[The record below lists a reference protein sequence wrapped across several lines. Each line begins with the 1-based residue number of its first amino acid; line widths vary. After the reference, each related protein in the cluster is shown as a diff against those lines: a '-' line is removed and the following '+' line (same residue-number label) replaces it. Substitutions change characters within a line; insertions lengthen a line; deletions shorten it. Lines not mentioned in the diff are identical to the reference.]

1 MKFLSAKRNIW
12 LIILFSLNLGIYAQ
26 SFSVLS
32 WNISNMGKSK
42 DDQELSAIA
51 RIVKDYDLIAIQEV
65 VAKDP
70 GGVQSVAR
78 LTDMLNRMG
87 AQWDYVVSD
96 PTNSPSAHMSERYA
110 FLWKPSKLIRLSN
123 PFLDTLLANQC
134 VREPYI
140 AKFRQ
145 NKGNKAFY
153 VINFHSR
160 RFDHKPEEEIQ
171 YFEDYPKRLDSDYII
186 IAGDFN
192 LDEEHR
198 VWKGL
203 YEQGFTATLSK
214 TPTTLKRACRRSGK
228 GGYFN
233 HSIDNIYFQSK
244 AFIRQDGGRL
254 DFVNDCDRLEEARMI
269 SDHVPVYLMIQI
281 Q

>member
-1 MKFLSAKRNIW
+1 MNFLSAKRSIW
-12 LIILFSLNLGIYAQ
+12 LIIIFSLHVGIYAQ
-26 SFSVLS
+26 GFSVLS

-42 DDQELSAIA
+42 DDQELSSIA
-51 RIVKDYDLIAIQEV
+51 RIVKGYDLIAIQEV

-70 GGVQSVAR
+70 GGAQSVAK
-78 LTDMLNRMG
+78 LADMLNRMG
-87 AQWDYVVSD
+87 EKWDYSISD
-96 PTNSPSAHMSERYA
+96 PTNSPSAQMSERYA
-110 FLWKPSKLIRLSN
+110 FLWKTAKLTRVEK

-140 AKFRQ
+140 GKFRQ
-145 NKGNKAFY
+145 RNGSQAFY

-160 RFDHKPEEEIQ
+160 RFDQKPEEEIQ
-171 YFEDYPKRLDSDYII
+171 YFEDYPKRLATDYII

-192 LDEEHR
+192 LNEQHH

-203 YEQGFTATLSK
+203 YEQGFEATLIK
-214 TPTTLKRACRRSGK
+214 TPTTLKRACKRSGK
-228 GGYFN
+228 SGYFN
-233 HSIDNIYFQSK
+233 HPIDNIYFQAK
-244 AFIRQDGGRL
+244 VFTKQNGGRL

-269 SDHVPVYLMIQI
+269 SDHVPVYLKIQM